1 MWKFSEFL
9 KPGRCVRQFHIAD
22 VVPMDIL
29 FPGLSTPFK
38 SLRTDSSPRN
48 LNSILRLVF
57 LAGIYLFMYF
67 ILQFLMSSTEI
78 GIVDRHAPLAEYRS
92 DARTVMGRARRAEAA
107 SKAMESIVASV
118 IEEAKQDVVRHDHEA
133 LAAKV
138 RALEAQQLSDSAN
151 VESLQHSLER
161 LHVVLNEYRQERDTL
176 SEKLVSIFR
185 AAQTSD
191 ATLTSIDEFMEKL
204 SSGQLQSNAS
214 SRELEEE
221 LADQI
226 SKCAELET
234 KLVQWSEWAE
244 TMQSELEARHA
255 ENTELEEQR
264 IEMQGELET
273 LTLGSSTLRKENTDL
288 SESVSQLTF
297 DLEQQ
302 ALDNQLLS
310 QEVSEL
316 RARVVDIDATRRA
329 LSNLQATHKEDLEKL
344 CELTKAESE
353 IRASVSHLSDQ
364 LEALQRELTA
374 TQTSLETATADN
386 TVLASGNKR
395 FANELERISTNITDM
410 GFQNMEEVL
419 RFVSD
424 AKQLLEDHQ
433 CQEFSELSSRVA
445 SVDPAQLE
453 QELARSAEMEA
464 SLAQWN
470 EWSVAVTA
478 ELEQRRVE
486 HDGWDLER
494 SRLEKEIE
502 RVKAEEKRQAASVED
517 LRAQLENKGGV
528 DEKIQI
534 LEIDLDNVTG
544 KLHET
549 EMALRKTSTEKN
561 DLEDQLRQ
569 IKHSN
574 ETSGAELEAARNEL
588 KHVSQEMAQREQALT
603 QQVTLCNEQDA
614 KLSDWNVWSESV
626 IAMMEEKDRT
636 IQQLEEAQNLVG
648 LGSET
653 DRLAAE
659 LAVRNATIKALTK
672 RVEELEISRI

>member
-1 MWKFSEFL
+1 
-9 KPGRCVRQFHIAD
+9 
-22 VVPMDIL
+22 
-29 FPGLSTPFK
+29 
-38 SLRTDSSPRN
+38 
-48 LNSILRLVF
+48 
-57 LAGIYLFMYF
+57 
-67 ILQFLMSSTEI
+67 MSSTEI
-78 GIVDRHAPLAEYRS
+78 GIVDRHASPSEYRS
-92 DARTVMGRARRAEAA
+92 DARTVMGRTRRAEAA

-185 AAQTSD
+185 AAQASD
-191 ATLTSIDEFMEKL
+191 TTLTSIDEFMEKL
-204 SSGQLQSNAS
+204 SSGQLQSTAS
-214 SRELEEE
+214 SPELEEE

-244 TMQSELEARHA
+244 TMQTELEARHA
-255 ENTELEEQR
+255 ENTELEQQR
-264 IEMQGELET
+264 IEMQEELKTLKLET
-273 LTLGSSTLRKENTDL
+273 LSIRKENTDL
-288 SESVSQLTF
+288 SESVSQLTL

-316 RARVVDIDATRRA
+316 RARVVDMDANRRA

-344 CELTKAESE
+344 SELTKVESE

-374 TQTSLETATADN
+374 TQSSLETANADN

-395 FANELERISTNITDM
+395 FANELERISTNISDM

-433 CQEFSELSSRVA
+433 CQEFSELSSRVGSA
-445 SVDPAQLE
+445 TVDPAQLE

-478 ELEQRRVE
+478 ELEQRRGE
-486 HDGWDLER
+486 QEEWDLEK
-494 SRLEKEIE
+494 SKLEEELK
-502 RVKAEEKRQAASVED
+502 RVKSEERRQVAIVED

-528 DEKIQI
+528 DEKINL
-534 LEIDLDNVTG
+534 LEKNLENVTDQ
-544 KLHET
+544 LHQT
-549 EMALRKTSTEKN
+549 EMSLRKTTTEKN
-561 DLEDQLRQ
+561 DLEEQLRQ
-569 IKHSN
+569 MTHAN
-574 ETSGAELEAARNEL
+574 EELEAARNEL
-588 KHVSQEMAQREQALT
+588 KHVSQEMAQREEALT

-636 IQQLEEAQNLVG
+636 IQQLEEAQNVVG

-672 RVEELEISRI
+672 HVEELEISRI